1 MLKISKNKTLYT
13 SYINLIIKNLNINF
27 NFNLY
32 VSSDILKK
40 QEIMVSIFKHI
51 KSFALNK
58 ISNNEEFKE
67 LINDILNKSIADEN
81 YELTSVLRDILNND
95 ILFNSNIEHPKKKST
110 IKVKKNN

>member
-67 LINDILNKSIADEN
+67 LINDIINKSIIDEN

-95 ILFNSNIEHPKKKST
+95 ILFNSNIEQPKKKST

>member
-32 VSSDILKK
+32 VSSDILKR

-58 ISNNEEFKE
+58 VNNNDEFKE
-67 LINDILNKSIADEN
+67 LINDILNKSIVDEN

-95 ILFNSNIEHPKKKST
+95 ILFNSNVEQPKKKSI
-110 IKVKKNN
+110 IKVKKN